1 MKLDSL
7 FHSQMI
13 PFLFS
18 VFILIALGD
27 ISYILPV
34 SLIYIIS
41 SLLIYVV
48 YESVLIDS
56 KDEMERIRQQYVN
69 NEIEV
74 TEGKET

>member
-13 PFLFS
+13 PFLIS

-41 SLLIYVV
+41 SLLIFVL